1 MKNIRNV
8 RSDIGLRSFAKL
20 RFGGAEVIEI
30 KCTKRDQ
37 DKIIR
42 ALEVMEL
49 PCLFPKAAKNCALT
63 PGESCRKC
71 LTTKIKWDIQ

>member
-1 MKNIRNV
+1 MEISV
-8 RSDIGLRSFAKL
+8 HTTDKL
-20 RFGGAEVIEI
+20 EFGGAEVIEI

-42 ALEVMEL
+42 ALEVIEL
-49 PCLFPKAAKNCALT
+49 PCLFPKTAKNCALT

>member
-1 MKNIRNV
+1 M
-8 RSDIGLRSFAKL
+8 
-20 RFGGAEVIEI
+20 IEI

-49 PCLFPKAAKNCALT
+49 PCLFPKTAKNCALT

>member
-1 MKNIRNV
+1 MV
-8 RSDIGLRSFAKL
+8 RLRGIFILRS
-20 RFGGAEVIEI
+20 GGVEVIEI

-49 PCLFPKAAKNCALT
+49 PCLFPKAAKKCAIT

>member
-1 MKNIRNV
+1 M
-8 RSDIGLRSFAKL
+8 
-20 RFGGAEVIEI
+20 IEI

-49 PCLFPKAAKNCALT
+49 PCLFPKAAKNCAIT

-71 LTTKIKWDIQ
+71 LTTKIKWNIQ

>member
-1 MKNIRNV
+1 MEISV
-8 RSDIGLRSFAKL
+8 HTTDKL
-20 RFGGAEVIEI
+20 EFGGSEVIEI

-49 PCLFPKAAKNCALT
+49 PCLFPKTAKNCALT

>member
-1 MKNIRNV
+1 MHDV
-8 RSDIGLRSFAKL
+8 RGGSYIFSGLK
-20 RFGGAEVIEI
+20 FGGAEVIEI

-42 ALEVMEL
+42 ALEIMEL
-49 PCLFPKAAKNCALT
+49 PCLFPKAAKNCAIT